1 MTSAQLELYGSVAAE
16 LPRVCEMVDAQL
28 ASEDAYVRNLVSKI
42 AHQRGKMLRPAL
54 VLLGAEAL
62 GECTDDRY
70 ILAAVA
76 EMVHIA
82 SLVHDDVIDEAD
94 SRRNMPSLNRT
105 VGNEG
110 AVLLGDYVMSSAF
123 GLCSSLK
130 SPAAIQ
136 LLSNTCQVI
145 CEGELLQVA
154 HRRNLEL
161 SEAEYL
167 GIISKKTAALLRTCA
182 LFSTVLK
189 DAPSRFADG
198 LGRYG
203 HSLGMAF
210 QIADDMLDLVGSEE
224 EMGKTLG
231 RDMAKGELTLPLI
244 RFLTDADGPA
254 RGEMMSAIR
263 TDRPDSLGHIRRLLL
278 DSDALDY
285 CGQLAHGYTERALSA
300 LDDLP
305 ASAARDCLSALGE
318 FVLSRRC

>member
-16 LPRVCEMVDAQL
+16 LPRVREIVDAQL

-42 AHQRGKMLRPAL
+42 AYQRGKMLRPAL

-62 GECTDDRY
+62 GGCTDDRY
-70 ILAAVA
+70 ALAAVA

-130 SPAAIQ
+130 SPEAIQ
-136 LLSNTCQVI
+136 LLSETCQVI

-182 LFSTVLK
+182 LFSTVLN

-198 LGRYG
+198 LGHYG
-203 HSLGMAF
+203 HNLGMAF

-231 RDMAKGELTLPLI
+231 RDLAKGELTLPLI
-244 RFLTDADGPA
+244 RFLTDADGPGRA
-254 RGEMMSAIR
+254 EMMSAIR
-263 TDRPDSLGHIRRLLL
+263 NDRPDSLGHIRRLLL

-285 CGQLAHGYTERALSA
+285 CGQLAHGYTERAILA
-300 LDDLP
+300 LEDLP